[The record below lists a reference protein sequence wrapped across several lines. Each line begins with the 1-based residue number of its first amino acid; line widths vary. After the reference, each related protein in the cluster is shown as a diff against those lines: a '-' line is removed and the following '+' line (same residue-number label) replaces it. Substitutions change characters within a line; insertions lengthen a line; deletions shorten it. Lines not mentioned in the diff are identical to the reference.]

1 MAMSST
7 NTFLESDKNTINNII
22 KSYNCSDIYF
32 ITGCGNVGDYLIWEG
47 TRTLLNSL
55 NIKYKEI
62 SISNAY
68 KNRGELCLL
77 CGGGAWC
84 RSYNE
89 FMPLHLP
96 FAESNFDNVI
106 VLPSSYEVG
115 VDVVRNALLKSKALF
130 LAREQESY
138 SQIKDICNSKLMHD
152 HAFYFDYS
160 EYIKDGIGVLNA
172 FRTDPES
179 DRGVIPE
186 NNRDISSLSISL
198 KEWLNI
204 ISDHE
209 IINTDRAHV
218 MIAGAMM
225 KKKVYYRSGNYH
237 KVPEIAKF
245 SLNEFPVHPLD
256 GNLK

>member
-1 MAMSST
+1 MSSI

-32 ITGCGNVGDYLIWEG
+32 ITGCGNVGDYLIWHG

-62 SISNAY
+62 SVSDVY
-68 KNRGELCLL
+68 KHHGELCLL

-84 RSYNE
+84 RTYNE
-89 FMPLHLP
+89 YMPLHLP
-96 FAESNFDNVI
+96 IVESNFNNVI

-115 VDVVRNALLKSKALF
+115 VDIVRNALLKSKALF

-138 SQIKDICNSKLMHD
+138 RQIKDICNSKLMHD

-160 EYIKDGIGVLNA
+160 EYIKDGSGVLNA
-172 FRTDPES
+172 FRTDQES
-179 DRGVIPE
+179 ATGIIPE
-186 NNRDISSLSISL
+186 NNQDISSLSISL
-198 KEWLNI
+198 KEWLSI
-204 ISDHE
+204 ISNYE
-209 IINTDRAHV
+209 TINTDRAHI

-245 SLNEFPVHPLD
+245 SLSEFTIYPLED
-256 GNLK
+256 TLK